1 MDNFEAVETREDNH
15 VAGWVTAT
23 DSARLWVE
31 VRGQGRPLVLV
42 HGWTMSSRFWR
53 RQHALADAFQVVTPD
68 LRGHGRSESPLRGHT
83 IPRYARDLREVI
95 RALDLKDAVLA
106 GWSMGGSVV
115 LDYWQQFG
123 NDRLSGLALVESTP
137 YPLADAPWST
147 HRYRGLGPEAV
158 RADMEAMRQDRAAF
172 GTRFVNEMFMSGQ
185 APAHA
190 LRWMRDE
197 HMLTDSHTAAAIYE
211 DYAVRDYVPLLPAMT
226 LPALAVYGRS
236 RHMCFGPSTGR
247 FVAGS
252 IPGARFVVLE
262 RSGHMPFYEEP
273 DAFNA
278 EMRSFISALS

>member
-1 MDNFEAVETREDNH
+1 
-15 VAGWVTAT
+15 
-23 DSARLWVE
+23 
-31 VRGQGRPLVLV
+31 
-42 HGWTMSSRFWR
+42 
-53 RQHALADAFQVVTPD
+53 
-68 LRGHGRSESPLRGHT
+68 
-83 IPRYARDLREVI
+83 
-95 RALDLKDAVLA
+95 
-106 GWSMGGSVV
+106 MGGSVV

-137 YPLADAPWST
+137 YPLADAPWNT

-190 LRWMRDE
+190 LRWMREE
-197 HMLTDSHTAAAIYE
+197 HMLTDNHTASTIYE
-211 DYAVRDYVPLLPAMT
+211 DYAARDYVPLLPTIT

-273 DAFNA
+273 DTFNA
-278 EMRSFISALS
+278 EMRTFLSALP